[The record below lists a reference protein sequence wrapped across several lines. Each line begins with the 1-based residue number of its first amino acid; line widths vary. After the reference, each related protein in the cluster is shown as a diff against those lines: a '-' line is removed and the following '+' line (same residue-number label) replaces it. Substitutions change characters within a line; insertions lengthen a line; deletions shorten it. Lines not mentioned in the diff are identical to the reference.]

1 MNIHRHMLALWV
13 LLLNGCFADSYSLC
27 KETILDTRQY
37 GTTESHSQC
46 ANYIAWGGNAPE
58 IIKPYVKHLLKWNN
72 VELASD
78 TVMLVHKGVRDH
90 SFCEP
95 LLDKFAIAARVDESG
110 GNYWNAIAIR
120 EKEIWLREQTSHM
133 EQTKKYEA
141 MLHIS
146 ELLYL
151 ASRFSDAAHKYIDII
166 EHIDT
171 HSADKS
177 GSIAVMLARSLL
189 GLGAAY
195 EAQGLFDAADQAYRS
210 VADVLQ
216 STDGGTSQLAGS
228 LHNRAR
234 IAYLKNN
241 FAAASLLAARAEAIK
256 LRSSTRESR
265 SLRMTWQLQALIDGA
280 FGRFEQANQKVN
292 LALSWLGK
300 VTSAAR
306 SELSRKQSEYALEK
320 NRIISSK
327 PSSPDSAYN
336 LEVYSYNLHSSLRAV
351 SVLPPTLL
359 LARNEF
365 EKHSLLE
372 TRLILNVAEK
382 NVEKILGTASE
393 LLAEEER
400 WLAASPSDAQAF
412 AIDDLLNGTLR
423 IIYGAATA
431 IPDAPRL
438 RAMAWQMAYLHKGR
452 AADAAERS
460 AHRRQRT
467 TYDETY
473 RARLTAIAEMKREVA
488 TLMYGSAQER
498 SRAGGLLEQI
508 TQNEAALGDAGGE
521 GAKFSARTAQEIVDE
536 SARRL
541 PARSVLIDIEVAAS
555 LGQTV
560 ASGGA
565 SPPSH
570 YVALLLFPDGR
581 TAAVDLGS
589 TDSVNAA
596 VENFLVTMQSPMRA
610 PEESA
615 RELYELVF
623 RPIRPLLLD
632 TERVHLAL
640 EGALS
645 LVTFAALYDGR
656 QYLVDKY
663 RFSYLTSARDLSRPR
678 APRTGHPALLVG
690 APDVRI
696 GWQLGP
702 ISAPSEETATAGHE
716 LSRRLASL
724 SPLPGA
730 QGEIEALAQRLR
742 VTPFVGSAAREDVLR
757 TNRAPWLLHIASHA
771 VWLDGLYNA
780 QAALP
785 PSRSALRPLRPSSS
799 PEPTQT
805 TVVSSLT
812 DGLEAMGRTALVL
825 AGAAGGVLGTRTD
838 QDGLLTG
845 FEARGLNLQG
855 TQLVVLSACETGRGA
870 MSVGHGVFG
879 LRRGFLAAG
888 AETVLASQWRVDDQ
902 ANPEMMTT
910 FYDQLLH
917 PVTPL
922 SRLSALQR
930 AMLETKQKH
939 PHPHYWA
946 PFILLGEDGPIA
958 LPPERRR

>member
-1 MNIHRHMLALWV
+1 MHIHRYMLALWV
-13 LLLNGCFADSYSLC
+13 SLLNGCFADSYSLC
-27 KETILDTRQY
+27 KETALDTRRY
-37 GTTESHSQC
+37 GTAESHNQC

-58 IIKPYVKHLLKWNN
+58 IIKPYVAHLLKWNN
-72 VELASD
+72 VELAGD

-90 SFCEP
+90 SLCEP
-95 LLDKFAIAARVDESG
+95 LLEKFSIAARVDASD

-120 EKEIWLREQTSHM
+120 EKEIWLQDQTLHID
-133 EQTKKYEA
+133 QTKRYEA
-141 MLHIS
+141 MIHIS
-146 ELLYL
+146 ELYYL
-151 ASRFSDAAHKYIDII
+151 ASRFSDAVHKYLDII
-166 EHIDT
+166 EHIDR
-171 HSADKS
+171 HANDRS
-177 GSIAVMLARSLL
+177 GAIAVVLAKSLL

-216 STDGGTSQLAGS
+216 SRDGGTSQLAGS

-241 FAAASLLAARAEAIK
+241 FAAASLLASRAETIK
-256 LRSSTRESR
+256 LRVSNGESR
-265 SLRMTWQLQALIDGA
+265 SLRMTWQLQALIDGS
-280 FGRFEQANQKVN
+280 FGRFEQANRKIN
-292 LALSWLGK
+292 LALSWLDK

-306 SELSRKQSEYALEK
+306 SELSKKQSEYALEK

-327 PSSPDSAYN
+327 PSSLDLAYS
-336 LEVYSYNLHSSLRAV
+336 LEVYSYNLRSPLRAA
-351 SVLPPTLL
+351 SVLPPMLL

-372 TRLILNVAEK
+372 TRLVLNVAEK
-382 NVEKILGTASE
+382 NVEKILATASE

-400 WLAASPSDAQAF
+400 WLAASPSDSQAF

-423 IIYGAATA
+423 IIYGATTA
-431 IPDAPRL
+431 IPDDARL
-438 RAMAWQMAYLHKGR
+438 RALAWQMAYLHKGR
-452 AADAAERS
+452 AADTAERS

-467 TYDETY
+467 SYDETY
-473 RARLTAIAEMKREVA
+473 RARLTAIEEMNREVA
-488 TLMYGSAQER
+488 ALMYGSAQER
-498 SRAGGLLEQI
+498 SRAAVLLEQI
-508 TQNEAALGDAGGE
+508 AQNEAALGDAGRE
-521 GAKFSARTAQEIVDE
+521 RAKFSARNAQDIIAE
-536 SARRL
+536 SARLL
-541 PARSVLIDIEVAAS
+541 PPRSVLIDVEVATS
-555 LGQTV
+555 LGQAV
-560 ASGGA
+560 ASSGA
-565 SPPSH
+565 SRLPH
-570 YVALLLFPDGR
+570 YIALLLFPDGR

-596 VENFLVTMQSPMRA
+596 VENFLVTMQTPMRA
-610 PEESA
+610 PEEPA

-640 EGALS
+640 EGGLS

-656 QYLVDKY
+656 QYLVDQY

-690 APDVRI
+690 APDVRT
-696 GWQLGP
+696 GWQPGP
-702 ISAPSEETATAGHE
+702 MSAPSGGDAAAGHE

-730 QGEIEALAQRLR
+730 QGEIEALAQRLG
-742 VTPFVGSAAREDVLR
+742 VTPYVGSAAREDVLR

-902 ANPEMMTT
+902 ATSEMMTT
-910 FYDQLLH
+910 FYAHLLH